1 MIVIGGQVKQAK
13 KVQEKTMNKL
23 ESAEEEEEVIITP
36 IIFNKRKNRII
47 RHSKMITN
55 QILKNQIGDDNNL
68 KTIEE
73 IEENNKKKYKKRN
86 PLINK
91 KKFLET
97 IFK

>member
-1 MIVIGGQVKQAK
+1 MTVIGGQAKQAK
-13 KVQEKTMNKL
+13 KVQEKAMNKL
-23 ESAEEEEEVIITP
+23 EEAEEEEEAIITP
-36 IIFNKRKNRII
+36 IIINKRKNRII

-55 QILKNQIGDDNNL
+55 QILKDQIGEGSKV

-73 IEENNKKKYKKRN
+73 IEGNNKKKYKKRN

-91 KKFLET
+91 KKFLEK

>member
-73 IEENNKKKYKKRN
+73 IEENNKKKYK
-86 PLINK
+86 
-91 KKFLET
+91 
-97 IFK
+97 